1 MLFKLFTRIIAAVF
15 PLFLF
20 MSSISAA
27 AILPTAPQVNATS
40 YLVMDYDSGRI
51 LAQKNIDNREKPA
64 SLTKMMTVYIVAE
77 ELDSGNIHLDDKVTI
92 SEKAWR
98 MPGSRMFVEVGSK
111 VKVSD
116 LLRGV
121 VVQSGNDA
129 SVALAQYVAGS
140 EDAFVAMMNQYAK
153 QLGMDH
159 THFAN
164 ATGLPHENHYSTA
177 RDLATL
183 ARALIHNHPDE
194 YKLHSIKEFTYNNI
208 KQPNRNKLLWRDDSV
223 DGVKTGH
230 TDNAGYCLVASA
242 KRDGMRLIS
251 VVMGTESDEA
261 RARASQTLL
270 NFAFRFYE
278 THKLYAA
285 DKSITS
291 SRIWKGDR
299 DNFDLGI
306 RKDLWVTIPRGKYDD
321 LDASIK
327 LPPVIMA
334 PVKKGSVQGSLKVS
348 LDGKEI
354 ATRPLVAMDTVNEG
368 GLYNRLKDE
377 VRLLFQ

>member
-1 MLFKLFTRIIAAVF
+1 MLFRLFTRVIAAVF

-20 MSSISAA
+20 MNSTSAA
-27 AILPTAPQVNATS
+27 TIMPSPPEVNATS
-40 YLVMDYDSGRI
+40 YLVMDYNSGRI
-51 LAQKNIDNREKPA
+51 LAQKNIDKREKPA

-77 ELDSGNIHLDDKVTI
+77 ELDSGDIHLDDKVTV

-98 MPGSRMFVEVGSK
+98 MPGSRMFIEVGSK

-129 SVALAQYVAGS
+129 SVALAQYIAGS

-153 QLGMDH
+153 KLGMNH

-164 ATGLPHENHYSTA
+164 ATGLPHKDHYSTA

-183 ARALIHNHPDE
+183 ARALIHDHPNE
-194 YKLHSIKEFTYNNI
+194 YKLHKIKEFTYNNI
-208 KQPNRNKLLWRDDSV
+208 KQPNRNLLLWRDDSV

-230 TDNAGYCLVASA
+230 TENAGYCLVASA

-251 VVMGTESDEA
+251 VVMGTDSEEA
-261 RARASQTLL
+261 RARTSQTLL
-270 NFAFRFYE
+270 NFGFRFYE

-285 DKSITS
+285 GKSITS

-334 PVKKGSVQGSLKVS
+334 PVKKGSVQGHLKVS

-354 ATRPLVAMDTVNEG
+354 ATRPLVALETVDEG
-368 GLYNRLKDE
+368 GLYDRLKDE